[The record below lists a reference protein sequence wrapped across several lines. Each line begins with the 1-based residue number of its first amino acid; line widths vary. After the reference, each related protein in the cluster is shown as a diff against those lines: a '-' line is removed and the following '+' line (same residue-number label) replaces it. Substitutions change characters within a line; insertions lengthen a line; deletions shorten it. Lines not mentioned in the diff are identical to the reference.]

1 MCNQSFCINNFH
13 WINDSIFLGFTC
25 CQKISISQQITS
37 NKIQE
42 AWSNL
47 PKKKKKSYDD
57 IEALTWF
64 FFTLLQNMKQQIPN
78 HITIYTKKITNSMYT
93 YTQTE
98 HKYTYRSNG
107 LKSKINSIDQMSS
120 ENQTVHRKKSYKKKK
135 WWNQNQADQ

>member
-13 WINDSIFLGFTC
+13 WINDSIFLGFTYAKKY
-25 CQKISISQQITS
+25 QSI
-37 NKIQE
+37 NKLLRIRFRKHEVIYQ
-42 AWSNL
+42 
-47 PKKKKKSYDD
+47 KKKKILRWHRS
-57 IEALTWF
+57 INLIF

-93 YTQTE
+93 YTQIE

-107 LKSKINSIDQMSS
+107 LKSKINSIDQMSN
-120 ENQTVHRKKSYKKKK
+120 ENQTVHRKKSNQKKK

>member
-1 MCNQSFCINNFH
+1 MCNHSFCINNFH

-47 PKKKKKSYDD
+47 PKKKSYND
-57 IEALTWF
+57 IEAFTWF

-120 ENQTVHRKKSYKKKK
+120 ENQTVHRKNPTKKK